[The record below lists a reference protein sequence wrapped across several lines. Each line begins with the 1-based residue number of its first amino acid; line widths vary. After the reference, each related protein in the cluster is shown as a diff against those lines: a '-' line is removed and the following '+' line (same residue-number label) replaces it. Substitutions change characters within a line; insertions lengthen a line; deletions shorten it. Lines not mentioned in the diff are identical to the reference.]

1 MIVLIQAGRDLRIA
15 FRSRGETAHPVAFF
29 ALAVALFGLGLGTDL
44 QALGAV
50 AVVVVWVIALLSCM
64 LAAENL
70 FRRDFEDGTLEQML
84 LHGRPLFLAV
94 LGKLAAHWCVS
105 GLPLV
110 IFAPVAG
117 FMLQAPTAALPVLVL
132 SLVIGTPTLTAIG
145 AVAAALTVGLGPRR
159 SAVGPDRAAVVCA
172 GPRIRRERERYR
184 RVGRKRPATVAL
196 AVGDAGG
203 GDDACT
209 LCGGLL
215 AETESGVLKAWV
227 GYSPLHTDSVRPG
240 GSST

>member
-70 FRRDFEDGTLEQML
+70 FRRDFDDGTLEQML

-94 LGKLAAHWCVS
+94 LGKLAAHWCAS

-110 IFAPVAG
+110 IFAPLAG
-117 FMLQAPTAALPVLVL
+117 FVLQAPTAALPVLVL

-145 AVAAALTVGLGPRR
+145 AVAAALTVGLGR
-159 SAVGPDRAAVVCA
+159 
-172 GPRIRRERERYR
+172 
-184 RVGRKRPATVAL
+184 
-196 AVGDAGG
+196 
-203 GDDACT
+203 
-209 LCGGLL
+209 GGLL
-215 AETESGVLKAWV
+215 LALIALPLYVPVLVFGASASVVAASGLSALPQLLWLLAMLAAAATFAPFAV
-227 GYSPLHTDSVRPG
+227 GYSLRLSQEY
-240 GSST
+240 

>member
-70 FRRDFEDGTLEQML
+70 FRRDFDDGTLEQML

-145 AVAAALTVGLGPRR
+145 AVAAALTVGLGR
-159 SAVGPDRAAVVCA
+159 
-172 GPRIRRERERYR
+172 
-184 RVGRKRPATVAL
+184 
-196 AVGDAGG
+196 
-203 GDDACT
+203 
-209 LCGGLL
+209 GGLL
-215 AETESGVLKAWV
+215 LALIALPLYVPVLVFGASASVIAASGASALPQLLWLLAMLAAATTLAPFAV
-227 GYSPLHTDSVRPG
+227 GYSLRLSQEY
-240 GSST
+240 